1 MPKMICDYCGKQI
14 KNNTRYVHFSLHSKN
29 RVVDKYYHY
38 LCYLEM
44 LPKWEALTFD
54 LYKKR

>member
-1 MPKMICDYCGKQI
+1 MSKMICDYCGKQI
-14 KNNTRYVHFSLHSKN
+14 KNTRYVHFSLHSKN

-38 LCYLEM
+38 TCYLEM
-44 LPKWEALTFD
+44 LPKWEALTLD